1 MKLTKILCALLALL
15 MLLACV
21 SCDNP
26 PPSVKDPSDEQGTT
40 PGEQGT
46 TPGEQN
52 KNVLSIIKNG
62 VSDYVMIRSDNAKPD
77 VRAAFS
83 KLGEEVLAK
92 TGVRLKL
99 DTDWAEK
106 GSKEILIGNT
116 NREESA
122 KALQDLEDMQI
133 LEELVGDGFMIRVK
147 GEKLIIVGTTVLH

>member
-26 PPSVKDPSDEQGTT
+26 PPSVKDPSDEQGS
-40 PGEQGT
+40 

-52 KNVLSIIKNG
+52 KNVLSIVKDG
-62 VSDYVMIRSDNAKPD
+62 ASDYVLIRSDNAKPE

-83 KLGEEVLAK
+83 KLGEEIQAK

-106 GSKEILIGNT
+106 GSKEILIGKT
-116 NREESA
+116 NREESV

-133 LEELVGDGFMIRVK
+133 LEELV
-147 GEKLIIVGTTVLH
+147 